1 MSAILKTSSLSKWFG
16 EVVALNGVD
25 IEIGAGITGILGPN
39 GAGKSTLMNLV
50 TGQLSPSKG
59 SLTLFGEEVR
69 NNLGVLRRIGYVP
82 EQDRFWDEVTGY
94 EFVTR
99 LAGLTG
105 MSAREAKTR
114 SKRVIERVGLADRCH
129 TPIGTY
135 SRGMRQRIK
144 LAQALVHEPELLLLD
159 EPLTGLDPL
168 GRQETIELVREL
180 ADEGRAI
187 VVASH
192 VLHEVESLTSEVIL
206 LVRGRILASGEVQSI
221 RAHIENFPHTILC
234 RSPEAREIGQ
244 RVVATPGLIGLEFED
259 DDQGLTIKTQ
269 DPGAVYAAISDAVVA
284 GGVSLDRLSAAD
296 DNLDAVFKY
305 LVRS

>member
-16 EVVALNGVD
+16 EVVALNGID
-25 IEIGAGITGILGPN
+25 IEIGVGITGILGPN
-39 GAGKSTLMNLV
+39 GAGKSTLMNLI

-59 SLTLFGEEVR
+59 SLTLFGEQIR

-105 MSAREAKTR
+105 MSIRDAKIR

-129 TPIGTY
+129 TPIGSY

-144 LAQALVHEPELLLLD
+144 LAQALVHDPDLLLLD

-168 GRQETIELVREL
+168 GRQETIELLREL
-180 ADEGRAI
+180 ADEGRTI

-206 LVRGRILASGEVQSI
+206 LVRGRILASGEVKSI
-221 RAHIENFPHTILC
+221 RAHIENFPHTIHC
-234 RSPEAREIGQ
+234 RSVDAREIGK
-244 RVVATPGLIGLEFED
+244 RVVATPGLIGLDF
-259 DDQGLTIKTQ
+259 DDQGVAIKTQ
-269 DPGAVYAAISDAVVA
+269 DPAAVYAAITDAVVA
-284 GGVSLDRLSAAD
+284 GGVTLDRLSAAD
-296 DNLDAVFKY
+296 DDLDAVFKY
-305 LVRS
+305 LVR

>member
-1 MSAILKTSSLSKWFG
+1 MSAILETSSLSKWFG
-16 EVVALNGVD
+16 EVVALNGID
-25 IEIGAGITGILGPN
+25 LTIGAGITGILGPN

-59 SLTLFGEEVR
+59 TLTLFGEPIR

-82 EQDRFWDEVTGY
+82 EQDEFWDEVTGY

-105 MSAREAKTR
+105 MSMREAKTR

-144 LAQALVHEPELLLLD
+144 LAQALVHEPDLLLLD
-159 EPLTGLDPL
+159 EPLTGLDPV
-168 GRQETIELVREL
+168 GRQETIELLREQ
-180 ADEGRAI
+180 ADEGRTI

-206 LVRGRILASGEVQSI
+206 LVRGRILASGEVTSI
-221 RAHIENFPHTILC
+221 RAHIENFPHTIHC
-234 RSPEAREIGQ
+234 RSVDAREIGK
-244 RVVATPGLIGLEFED
+244 RVVTTPGLIGLEFAND
-259 DDQGLTIKTQ
+259 LQGLSIKTQ
-269 DPGAVYAAISDAVVA
+269 DPASVFAAITDAVVA
-284 GGVSLDRLSAAD
+284 GGVTLDTLSAAD
-296 DNLDAVFKY
+296 DDLDAVFKA
-305 LVRS
+305 LVG